1 MINHLELE
9 ADGALEEEERDFE
22 GHIYIGFN
30 GDRLT
35 DVHIHMQ
42 TAQQTDQPADKRR
55 DDERGRRKK
64 ERQNVED
71 T

>member
-9 ADGALEEEERDFE
+9 TDGALEEEERDFG

-30 GDRLT
+30 GRLT
-35 DVHIHMQ
+35 DEHIHMQ
-42 TAQQTDQPADKRR
+42 TVRQTDRPADKRKV
-55 DDERGRRKK
+55 DEGGRRKK
-64 ERQNVED
+64 ERQNEED